1 VRRLNRYV
9 EERAPWQLAKDEN
22 KAGELDVALR
32 SLAEGLRVV
41 AVLLHAYMPAS
52 TEKTLGALGQTGTS
66 LDSARFGAAPGGAS
80 VQALEPL
87 FPKTQ

>member
-1 VRRLNRYV
+1 
-9 EERAPWQLAKDEN
+9 
-22 KAGELDVALR
+22 VALR

-52 TEKTLGALGQTGTS
+52 TEKALAALGRPDTS
-66 LDSARFGAAPGGAS
+66 LEGACYGAAPGGAS

-87 FPKTQ
+87 FPKK